1 MTSILK
7 ALSLLATL
15 ASAALLAA
23 CGEKE
28 EPAATG
34 GRPPSE
40 PEKLT
45 LVLDYFPNADHAG
58 IYAAEAAG
66 EYERAGLDVDIKPPP
81 DPSAPLKL
89 LQAGRADIAISYE
102 PDVMLARDKG
112 TQLVSVGALVQKPLT
127 SLMALPEGGVRKVSD
142 LEGKRVGTSGVPYHS
157 AYLKTILTDAGVDPK
172 SVKEVN
178 VGFNL
183 TPAMISGK
191 VDATLGAFWNYEG
204 TDLKLRGRKPVILRM
219 EELGVPKYNELVFVA
234 RREFLDEE
242 GASKVRRFMQATAR
256 GHEILRKDPQA
267 AVDAVLAADK
277 GLERRLQSAVVET
290 TTPLFFPEGDRPFGW
305 QEPRE
310 WDAYGRWMFENG
322 LLDREPDGSAAMT
335 NEFLPGE
342 GLDEGTAGL
351 D

>member
-1 MTSILK
+1 MNRLTRPLTV
-7 ALSLLATL
+7 LATL
-15 ASAALLAA
+15 AATLLLSG

-34 GRPPSE
+34 GAQPRE
-40 PEKLT
+40 LEQLT

-58 IYAAEAAG
+58 IYAAEATG
-66 EYERAGLDVDIKPPP
+66 EYEKAGLDVEIKPPP

-89 LQAGRADIAISYE
+89 VQAGRADVVISYE
-102 PDVMLARDKG
+102 PDLLLARDKG

-127 SLMALPEGGVRKVSD
+127 SLMALPEGGVRRASD
-142 LEGKRVGTSGVPYHS
+142 LEGKRIGTSGVPYHS
-157 AYLKTILTDAGVDPK
+157 AYLKTILADAGVDAG

-219 EELGVPKYNELVFVA
+219 EDLGVPNYNELIFVT
-234 RREFLDEE
+234 RRDFLDQV
-242 GASKVRRFMQATAR
+242 GAAKVRRFMQATAR
-256 GHEILRKDPQA
+256 GHEVLRQDPET
-267 AVDAVLAADK
+267 AVDALLAADR
-277 GLERRLQSAVVET
+277 GLERRLQTAAVRT

-305 QEPRE
+305 QEPAE
-310 WDAYGRWMFENG
+310 WDAYGRWMFENK
-322 LLDREPDGSAAMT
+322 LLTRPPDASAALT

-351 D
+351 E

>member
-1 MTSILK
+1 MRRLPTTLT
-7 ALSLLATL
+7 LLATL
-15 ASAALLAA
+15 ASSLLLVG

-34 GRPPSE
+34 QPQARE
-40 PEKLT
+40 LEKLT

-66 EYERAGLDVDIKPPP
+66 EYEKAGLDVDIKPPP

-89 LQAGRADIAISYE
+89 VQAKRADVVISYE
-102 PDVMLARDKG
+102 PDLLLARDKG

-127 SLMALPEGGVRKVSD
+127 SLMALPEGGVKTVKD
-142 LEGKRVGTSGVPYHS
+142 LEGKRIGTSGVPYHS
-157 AYLKTILTDAGVDPK
+157 AYLKTILTDAGVDPD

-183 TPAMISGK
+183 TPAMISK
-191 VDATLGAFWNYEG
+191 RVDATLGAFWNYEG

-219 EELGVPKYNELVFVA
+219 EQLGVPNYNELIFVT
-234 RREFLDEE
+234 RRDFLDQE

-256 GHEILRKDPQA
+256 GHQLLRTNPEA
-267 AVDAVLAADK
+267 GVDAVLAADK

-305 QEPRE
+305 QEPAE
-310 WDAYGRWMFENG
+310 WDAYGRWMFDNG
-322 LLDREPDGSAAMT
+322 LLKRQPDASAALT

-351 D
+351 E